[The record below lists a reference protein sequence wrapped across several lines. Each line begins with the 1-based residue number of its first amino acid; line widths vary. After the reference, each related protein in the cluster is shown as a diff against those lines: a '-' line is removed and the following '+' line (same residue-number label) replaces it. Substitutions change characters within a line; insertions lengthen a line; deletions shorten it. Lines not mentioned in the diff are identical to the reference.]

1 MGWEPGLL
9 LAKVFHSRDPS
20 TKKAASH
27 KIKCVHTR
35 TFIRVREVLSRERT
49 GLGELPR
56 GCKVGRG

>member
-1 MGWEPGLL
+1 M

-35 TFIRVREVLSRERT
+35 TFIHMREVLSRERT
-49 GLGELPR
+49 GLGDLPR